1 VRFLVRSI
9 STAVLAALL
18 ALPLGATVE
27 AQEDLQ
33 AKLVGI
39 EKSLW
44 EGWKNKDAKPFE
56 KNIAEDS
63 VTINVQGISSG
74 KAQIIKDITTSDCTV
89 KSFSLAD
96 VAVRRLGKDAALLTY
111 KAAQDATCRGQKI
124 PAEVYVSAV
133 YVNHDGTWK
142 STTYQETPVPAVK

>member
-1 VRFLVRSI
+1 MRFLSGLL

-18 ALPLGATVE
+18 AFPLSATVS
-27 AQEDLQ
+27 AQEDLK
-33 AKLVGI
+33 AKLVAI

-74 KAQIIKDITTSDCTV
+74 KAQIIKDITTSDCDV

-96 VAVRRLGKDAALLTY
+96 VVVHHLAKDAAMLTY
-111 KAAQDATCRGQKI
+111 KAAQDATCKGQKV
-124 PAEVYVSAV
+124 PGEVYVSAV
-133 YVNHDGTWK
+133 YVNKDGSWK
-142 STTYQETPVPAVK
+142 STSYQETPVPAIK